1 MERRMSISGPAS
13 VESVTMVEI
22 AMAKVAAVEVA
33 AIDDRSA
40 VRDIRVVVVD
50 YPSAVP
56 VVSPVM
62 PAPSK
67 SPEEADSKSN
77 PERDCRPS
85 KKDPR
90 YGIPAWICNDRVAVH
105 EPRIVRGDV
114 NHFRIRGF
122 DDDCVPLRCYLFL
135 FIAIQVAGLVSLLPH
150 HLDGI
155 RHILLLIGVRIAK
168 G

>member
-1 MERRMSISGPAS
+1 MVKTAEGPGMCATLAS
-13 VESVTMVEI
+13 KSMLPTLLSTIEVVCVVIGGAIEI
-22 AMAKVAAVEVA
+22 VVVEVV
-33 AIDDRSA
+33 AIDDGCA
-40 VRDIRVVVVD
+40 VGDVGVVVVD
-50 YPSAVP
+50 YPVALP
-56 VVSPVM
+56 IASPVM

-105 EPRIVRGDV
+105 EPRIVRGNV

-135 FIAIQVAGLVSLLPH
+135 FIAI
-150 HLDGI
+150 
-155 RHILLLIGVRIAK
+155 
-168 G
+168 